1 MADCYAPIDADEL
14 QRLKG
19 TFGQP
24 EMRAVDIE
32 GDEYLFATRLYR
44 SLDRR
49 AEVVLAV
56 ARSEQRVLLHRKGW
70 YESSVYRLLSGGID
84 PTEEISDALVRELR
98 EETSLT
104 PLSARLLG
112 VLSCT
117 IRYDGQAL
125 PFVSYVFHVTRTE
138 GVLQLPQSE
147 DICEFREVSVADLA
161 AVANDLRRV
170 PPPRSGWGH
179 WRAIAHDF
187 VHEMLS
193 SQATPGAIPFGGTPA
208 NVAAGP

>member
-1 MADCYAPIDADEL
+1 LADCFGPIDAGEL
-14 QRLKG
+14 ERLTE

-24 EMRAVDIE
+24 VVRTIDIV

-56 ARSEQRVLLHRKGW
+56 ARPGQRLLLHRKAW
-70 YESSVYRLLSGGID
+70 YESSVYRLLSGGVNRSE
-84 PTEEISDALVRELR
+84 TVADALERELR

-104 PLSARLLG
+104 PLEARFLG
-112 VLSCT
+112 VLNCI
-117 IRYDGQAL
+117 IRYDGHAL
-125 PFVSYVFHVTRTE
+125 PFVSYVFHVSGTE
-138 GVLQLPQSE
+138 GELQLPQSE
-147 DICEFREVSVADLA
+147 DICEFREVSVAGLT
-161 AVANDLRRV
+161 AVAEDLRRV
-170 PPPRSGWGH
+170 PPPRSAWGH

-193 SQATPGAIPFGGTPA
+193 PQASPGDMLDGSKPGT
-208 NVAAGP
+208 VCAGP